1 MRKFIFAVALLFGVV
16 FLFARFAEIQNV
28 LETLQRGVVW
38 FILAGLALEFIWYI
52 NTAASYKYIYLS
64 LGMEENI
71 KRLFLLSLGSYFA
84 NVVAPSIGASGIAVF
99 LGDAS
104 NRNHSSAKVTV
115 AGALYVLFDYVGFL
129 TVLVLGLAVL
139 ARRNKLDWPEISASI
154 IIVLIALFLTGLLY
168 LGARSA
174 SLLGKVL
181 AWLAN
186 KVNRILKPFIHRNYL
201 SEERA
206 YTFAGEAAE
215 GIFAL
220 RSNPRNWIKPVLL
233 TLSNKA
239 ILIGIFAMVFLAFKV
254 PFTAGTLVAGFSIG
268 YLFLVVSPTPS
279 GIGVV
284 EGVLTL
290 TLVSLRVSLEDAAVI
305 VLAYRG
311 ITFWVPLLFGMIA
324 FRITTRSQ
332 AASSSFPR

>member
-1 MRKFIFAVALLFGVV
+1 MRKFIFAVALLFGII
-16 FLFARFAEIQNV
+16 FLFSRFTEIQNV
-28 LETLQRGVVW
+28 VETLQRGVVW
-38 FILAGLALEFIWYI
+38 FILAAIALEVIWYF
-52 NTAASYKYIYLS
+52 NMAASYKFIYHS

-99 LGDAS
+99 LGDGS
-104 NRNHSSAKVTV
+104 SRNHSSAKVTV

-154 IIVLIALFLTGLLY
+154 IIVLIALFLTSLLY

-186 KVNRILKPFIHRNYL
+186 RINRTLKPFIHRNYL
-201 SEERA
+201 SEDRA
-206 YTFAGEAAE
+206 YTFAEEAAE

-220 RSNPRNWIKPVLL
+220 KSNPRNWVKPLLL

-239 ILIGIFAMVFLAFKV
+239 LLIAIFLMIFLAFKV
-254 PFTAGTLVAGFSIG
+254 PFTGGTIIAGFSIG

-284 EGVLTL
+284 EGILTL
-290 TLVSLRVSLEDAAVI
+290 TLVSLRVALEDAAVI

-311 ITFWVPLLFGMIA
+311 ITFWLPLFFGMIA
-324 FRITTRSQ
+324 FRFITKSKV
-332 AASSSFPR
+332 SSEIAE